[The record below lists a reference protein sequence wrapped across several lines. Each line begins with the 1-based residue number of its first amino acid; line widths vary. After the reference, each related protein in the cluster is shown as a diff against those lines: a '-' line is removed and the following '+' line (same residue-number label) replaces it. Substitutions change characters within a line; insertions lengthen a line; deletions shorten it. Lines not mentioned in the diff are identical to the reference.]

1 MPVGVGS
8 IYKQAATE
16 EFMARVA
23 DRVFNFSAGPAVLP
37 LPVLEKAQDELLS
50 LPGVGASVLEISHR
64 SKAFDKILE
73 NTLSNLKSLLG
84 VGEDHEVVLLQGGAS
99 LQFSMVPMN
108 FLAGHSGEA
117 NYIVTGTW
125 GKSGLK
131 EASRIGN
138 SHVAWD
144 GAENG
149 YDRLPVAEEIILSKN
164 PAYLHVTSNETIQ
177 GVQWQALPTFQNVPL
192 ICDASSDFL
201 SRPVDISNYGM
212 LYACAQK
219 NAGIAGVTVA
229 VVRRDLLS
237 RSQEELPS
245 MLNYQTFVEKGSRP
259 NTPPV
264 FAVYI
269 LGLVC
274 EWILKDVGGLEHI
287 AARNA
292 TKASKVYGVIDSSEG
307 CFRGHSSPASRSIMN
322 VTFRLPS
329 EELETAFVKNAAA
342 EGLSDLKG
350 HRSVGGI
357 RASIY
362 NAMPEEGVDALCQFM
377 SDFKSSHG

>member
-1 MPVGVGS
+1 MPVGRGS
-8 IYKQAATE
+8 ISRQVATE

-64 SKAFDKILE
+64 SKAFDGILE
-73 NTLSNLKSLLG
+73 KTLSNLKSLLG
-84 VGEDHEVVLLQGGAS
+84 IGGDHEIVLLQGGAS

-125 GKSGLK
+125 GKGGLK
-131 EASRIGN
+131 EASRIGS

-144 GAENG
+144 GGENG
-149 YDRLPVAEEIILSKN
+149 YDRLPAAEEVALSKK
-164 PAYLHVTSNETIQ
+164 PAYVHVTSNETIQ
-177 GVQWQALPTFQNVPL
+177 GVQWQALPTFENIPL
-192 ICDASSDFL
+192 ICDSSSDFL
-201 SRPVDISNYGM
+201 SRPVDISSYGM

-229 VVRRDLLS
+229 VIRRDLLE
-237 RSQEELPS
+237 RSQEELPA
-245 MLNYQTFVEKGSRP
+245 MLNYRTFVEKGSRP

-274 EWILKDVGGLEHI
+274 DWILKDVGGLEHI
-287 AARNA
+287 EARNSA
-292 TKASKVYGVIDSSEG
+292 KASKVYDVIDSSEG
-307 CFRGHSSPASRSIMN
+307 FFRGHACPASRSIMN

-329 EELETAFVKNAAA
+329 EELEAAFVKKATS

-377 SDFKSSHG
+377 RDFKSSCG

>member
-1 MPVGVGS
+1 MPVGGGL
-8 IYKQAATE
+8 IFRQAATE

-37 LPVLEKAQDELLS
+37 LPVLEKAQAELLS

-64 SKAFDKILE
+64 SKAFDGILE
-73 NTLSNLKSLLG
+73 NTLSNLKRLLG
-84 VGEDHEVVLLQGGAS
+84 VGGDHEVVLLQGGAS

-108 FLAGHSGEA
+108 FLASHSGEA

-125 GKSGLK
+125 GKSGLR
-131 EASRIGN
+131 EASRVGN

-144 GAENG
+144 GVEEG
-149 YDRLPVAEEIILSKN
+149 YNRLPSAEEVTLSKN
-164 PAYLHVTSNETIQ
+164 PAYVHVTSNETIQ
-177 GVQWQALPTFQNVPL
+177 GVQWQAIPTFQNVPL
-192 ICDASSDFL
+192 ICDSSSDFL
-201 SRPVDISNYGM
+201 SRPVDIADYGM

-229 VVRRDLLS
+229 VIRRDLLS
-237 RSQEELPS
+237 RSQEKLPA

-274 EWILKDVGGLEHI
+274 EWILNEVGGLEHI

-292 TKASKVYGVIDSSEG
+292 AKVSKVYDVIDSSEG
-307 CFRGHSSPASRSIMN
+307 FFRGHACPASRSIMN

-329 EELETAFVKNAAA
+329 EELEAAFVKNAAA

-362 NAMPEEGVDALCQFM
+362 NAMPAEGVDALCQFM
-377 SDFKSSHG
+377 SNFKSSHG

>member
-149 YDRLPVAEEIILSKN
+149 YDRLPVAEEITLSKN

-307 CFRGHSSPASRSIMN
+307 FFRGHSSPASRSIMN

-329 EELETAFVKNAAA
+329 EELEAAFVKNAAA

-377 SDFKSSHG
+377 SDFKISHG

>member
-1 MPVGVGS
+1 MPVGRGS
-8 IYKQAATE
+8 ISRQVATE

-64 SKAFDKILE
+64 SKAFDGILE
-73 NTLSNLKSLLG
+73 KTLSNLKSLLG
-84 VGEDHEVVLLQGGAS
+84 IGGDHEIVLLQGGAS

-125 GKSGLK
+125 GKGGLK
-131 EASRIGN
+131 EASRIGS

-144 GAENG
+144 GGENG
-149 YDRLPVAEEIILSKN
+149 YDRLPAAEEVALSKK
-164 PAYLHVTSNETIQ
+164 PAYVHVTSNETIQ
-177 GVQWQALPTFQNVPL
+177 GVQWQALPTFENIPL
-192 ICDASSDFL
+192 ICDSSSDFL
-201 SRPVDISNYGM
+201 SRPVDISSYGM

-229 VVRRDLLS
+229 VIRRDLLE
-237 RSQEELPS
+237 RSQEELPA
-245 MLNYQTFVEKGSRP
+245 MLNYRTFVEKGSRP

-274 EWILKDVGGLEHI
+274 EWVLKDVGGLEHI
-287 AARNA
+287 EARNA
-292 TKASKVYGVIDSSEG
+292 AKASKVYDVIDSSEG
-307 CFRGHSSPASRSIMN
+307 FFRGHACPASRSIMN

-329 EELETAFVKNAAA
+329 EELEAAFVKKATS

-362 NAMPEEGVDALCQFM
+362 NAMPEDGVDALCQFM
-377 SDFKSSHG
+377 RDFKSSLG